1 MTSAKYHKVYN
12 RARPSIDPA
21 EPSRKSSCFGK
32 RVHRRRARGS
42 RKFEAAGP
50 RESQRLRTAL
60 AGRSDAAARDSTGHQ
75 NVIGN
80 DRQPS
85 RDVPIVWTASGGEPP
100 QQPEVSQRDPSS
112 DVVRDRPS
120 ILPRGRR
127 FKSCP
132 RYHRWPGTLSQ
143 ASCFFR
149 LFRPPCVPECVRR
162 RPGSPG
168 ATRGSGRRP
177 CSLPTDPSRD
187 DVRAGVAQAPRRETR
202 SGRLMDAWLEV
213 QDLPELYK
221 RACRLTPASCRL
233 EV

>member
-1 MTSAKYHKVYN
+1 MTGAPMTSAKYHKVYN

-21 EPSRKSSCFGK
+21 EPSRKGSCFGK
-32 RVHRRRARGS
+32 RAHRRRARGS

-85 RDVPIVWTASGGEPP
+85 RDVPIVWTASGGEPR

-132 RYHRWPGTLSQ
+132 RYQKTTRENLG
-143 ASCFFR
+143 ASTVRGFAFH
-149 LFRPPCVPECVRR
+149 PQGHGVRR
-162 RPGSPG
+162 TGRAQTSPNHLR
-168 ATRGSGRRP
+168 AS
-177 CSLPTDPSRD
+177 SR
-187 DVRAGVAQAPRRETR
+187 
-202 SGRLMDAWLEV
+202 S
-213 QDLPELYK
+213 
-221 RACRLTPASCRL
+221 
-233 EV
+233 